1 MSLFPPAT
9 GNSVGRSQRGLYRFA
24 AAICCLLVATTL
36 TLAQGTRGT
45 IRGKVT
51 DPNGAAISGANARLI
66 DVARNQE
73 LRTVQ
78 TNEDGEYQFLE
89 VEPAVYTIVIQAS
102 GFAESRLTDVKVE
115 PNRNLQLDVAV
126 TIGTTTEEVTVTA
139 SQEIIDRSSPTLGTT
154 VDRRRVQ
161 DLPLNGRQVLNLA
174 LLQPGVTG
182 ANATGFGGGLGIRVN
197 GNRGTENNVT
207 LDGSNNNEVAVGS
220 TTGASPRPDAVQE
233 FRLLTSNFEAE
244 FGRNTGAVIN
254 VVTRSGSNDFH
265 GNARIF
271 YRPTFLSAAR
281 FFDQN
286 DPTDP
291 ARRNVGDCP
300 ANIAQRSREN
310 CDMRRTFERKEIG
323 GNFGGPIYLPR
334 FGEGGPA
341 LYKGQNKAFFFVDYE
356 RRAQL
361 IGASQTVSSLPSAA
375 ERAGNFS
382 GNSTILID
390 PATGQPFPG
399 NIIPANRISPIAA
412 FYNQFLPAASPSG
425 TASVGADQTTNSHFL
440 TARTDFLLTN
450 AQTLNI
456 TFNFFNNATFEPFA
470 FGGASVP
477 GFGALDKRR
486 TYNAIVRHTY
496 AISPSVVNSLL
507 IGYARNNQP
516 GVSPQNAASPSSIGF
531 TGNFIANT
539 GLAGPPFIQFNE
551 RGFSL
556 GNSIQGPQTRVTENL
571 QLQDSVSWAVGR
583 HNFKFGV
590 DGTKY
595 RQDQTFL
602 FINQGILTF
611 CGSCGLNT
619 TGDDFADF
627 LIGNSPAAVQTG
639 SNGLRDYRQ
648 SAYAAFGQDTWRVTD
663 ALTLSLGL
671 RYEYNSP
678 LTDLANRVTYYR
690 RGQTSTL
697 LANGSLTAPS
707 GARIVIAP
715 GGRAPNGLVYVGDP
729 DPVLGGTVPAG
740 GVAPDKNN
748 FAPRVGFAYA
758 PSFGEGSFG
767 RSILGD
773 RRTVI
778 RGGFGVYYGA
788 IVGDTALQQLTATGF
803 SATEAFFFPGGGTLA
818 DPFGPDPFPNFGG
831 EGEDPNQGQL
841 PNPFT
846 ASTAG
851 VTAPLTQFA
860 QPIDPRIRT
869 PYTYQYNLT
878 MERGFGT
885 DYVLSLSYVG
895 NRGKKQYAREQV
907 NPALGTFFPFAAG
920 DPRSALIPRTNNA
933 NSRRA
938 NDDIRVGLV
947 QLVSGANS
955 WYDAFEANFQ
965 KRLGNDGLTFQ
976 AAYTFSKSITEADTQ
991 RGQLDLLD
999 RRFGRSL
1006 SSEDVPHRFV
1016 VNGLYDIP
1024 FTKNFTG
1031 IKKTLFGGFTLGG
1044 IFTLES
1050 GRPFT
1055 VANPFDTTGTGGAL
1069 LSFADLGAAY
1079 EQLDPRQNQERAFN
1093 ANAFV
1098 AFGNTANPPVGVG
1111 TDLRGRFR
1119 RGTAGANQFRANNG
1133 INNLDLILIKRTAIT
1148 ETSNLELRF
1157 EAFNALNHTQFGPD
1171 GSTAA
1176 GITGIN
1182 LNLLS
1187 PNFGKYISA
1196 RESRV
1201 IQLAARFSF

>member
-1 MSLFPPAT
+1 MSFTSLPAT
-9 GNSVGRSQRGLYRFA
+9 RSAGSGAGSFRRFA
-24 AAICCLLVATTL
+24 AAAFLILAATAL
-36 TLAQGTRGT
+36 TMAQGTRGV
-45 IRGKVT
+45 IRGQVN
-51 DPNGAAISGANARLI
+51 DPNGAAVAGATVRLI

-73 LRTVQ
+73 VRTVQ
-78 TNEDGEYQFLE
+78 TSGEGEYQFLE
-89 VEPAVYTIVIQAS
+89 VEPATYTIVIQAT
-102 GFAESRLTDVKVE
+102 GFSEARLTEVKLE
-115 PNRNLQLDVAV
+115 PNRNLQLDAALSV
-126 TIGTTTEEVTVTA
+126 GTTTEEVTVTA
-139 SQEIIDRSSPTLGTT
+139 SQEVLDTATPTLGTT
-154 VDRRRVQ
+154 VDQRRVV

-174 LLQPGVTG
+174 LLQPGVTT
-182 ANATGFGGGLGIRVN
+182 ANATGFGAGLGIRVN
-197 GNRGTENNVT
+197 GNRGTENNIT
-207 LDGSNNNEVAVGS
+207 LDGSNNNEVAIGS
-220 TTGASPRPDAVQE
+220 QTGQQPRPDAVQE

-254 VVTRSGSNDFH
+254 VVTRSGTNDFH

-300 ANIAQRSREN
+300 ANIALRNREN

-323 GNFGGPIYLPR
+323 GNFGGPVYLPR

-341 LYKGQNKAFFFVDYE
+341 LFKGQNKAFFFVDYE

-361 IGASQTVSSLPSAA
+361 IGASQTVSNLPSAA
-375 ERAGNFS
+375 ERAGDFS
-382 GNSTILID
+382 ALDVTLID
-390 PATGQPFPG
+390 PATGAPFPG
-399 NIIPANRISPIAA
+399 NIIPENRISPIAR
-412 FYNQFLPAASPSG
+412 FYNQFLPAATPSG
-425 TASVGADQTTNSHFL
+425 TASVGADETTNSHFL
-440 TARTDFLLTN
+440 TARGDYLVNN
-450 AQTLNI
+450 AQTINI
-456 TFNFFNNATFEPFA
+456 TFNFFNDTVFQPFA

-477 GFGALDKRR
+477 GFGALNKRR
-486 TYNAIVRHTY
+486 TYNGVVRHTW
-496 AISPSVVNSLL
+496 SVTPNMVNSLL

-516 GVSPQNAASPSSIGF
+516 GVAPSNATTPSQIGF
-531 TGNFIANT
+531 TGNFIANE
-539 GLAGPPFIQFNE
+539 GLAGPPFIVFNE
-551 RGFSL
+551 RGFTL
-556 GNSIQGPQTRVTENL
+556 GNSIQGPQTRVTENM
-571 QLQDSVSWAVGR
+571 QLQDSLSWAIGR
-583 HNFKFGV
+583 HNLKFGV

-602 FINQGILTF
+602 FVNQGILTF
-611 CGSCGLNT
+611 CGTCGLNS

-627 LIGNSPAAVQTG
+627 LLGSSPAAVQTG
-639 SNGLRDYRQ
+639 SNGLRDFRQ
-648 SAYAAFGQDTWRVTD
+648 SAYAAFVQDSWRVTD

-678 LTDLANRVTYYR
+678 LTDLANRVTFYR
-690 RGQTSTL
+690 PGVTSQL
-697 LANGSLTAPS
+697 LASGQMVSPT
-707 GARIVIAP
+707 GARIIIPP

-729 DPVLGGTVPAG
+729 DPVLGGTVPDG
-740 GVAPDKNN
+740 GVAKDFNN
-748 FAPRVGFAYA
+748 FAPRVGFAYSPA
-758 PSFGEGSFG
+758 AESGFMRSLLGE
-767 RSILGD
+767 RQ
-773 RRTVI
+773 TVI

-788 IVGDTALQQLTATGF
+788 IVGDTALQQLTAIGF
-803 SATEAFFFPGGGTLA
+803 SGTDSFAFPASGTLA
-818 DPFGPDPFPNFGG
+818 DPFAPDPFPNFGG
-831 EGEDPNQGQL
+831 PGEDPNQGQL
-841 PNPFT
+841 ANPFEAT
-846 ASTAG
+846 ENF
-851 VTAPLTQFA
+851 VTAPLAQFA

-878 MERGFGT
+878 VERGFAT

-907 NPALGTFFPFAAG
+907 NPSLGTFFPFAAS
-920 DPRSALIPRTNNA
+920 DPRSAIIPRTNNA

-938 NDDIRVGLV
+938 NDDIRLGLV

-976 AAYTFSKSITEADTQ
+976 AAYTFSKSINEADTQ

-999 RRFGRSL
+999 RRAGRSL

-1016 VNGLYDIP
+1016 LSGLYDIP
-1024 FTKNFTG
+1024 FARNFTG
-1031 IKKTLFGGFTLGG
+1031 LKKVLFGGFTFGG
-1044 IFTLES
+1044 IFSLES
-1050 GRPFT
+1050 GRPFS

-1069 LSFADLGAAY
+1069 ISFADLGAAY
-1079 EQLDPRQNQERAFN
+1079 QQLDPRDEERAFN
-1093 ANAFV
+1093 RDAFV
-1098 AFGNTANPPVGVG
+1098 AFGNTAAPPVGVG

-1119 RGTAGANQFRANNG
+1119 RGTAGANQFRLNNG

-1171 GSTAA
+1171 GTTAA
-1176 GITGIN
+1176 GITGVN